1 MTCYGTTR
9 LRSGFPLSCTVIA
22 CLFAG
27 GCDTAP
33 PLPAD
38 RVYLNGAVYTFDD
51 ERRKV
56 EAVAILDGVVIFA
69 GSSTAAARFIDE
81 QTDVTDLQQR
91 MLMPGF
97 HDAHAHVLAAGL
109 AKAGCNLEDERDH
122 DVIREILEACAGSG
136 DVSPDEWV
144 TGSRWPL
151 AAFPDGRPPKA
162 WLDEIFAGRP
172 AYFVDSFAHS
182 AWVSSRALQMAGIDA
197 DTPDPDQGIIERDA
211 VSGDPVGVLR
221 DSAMDLV
228 ARLLPEP
235 TASEL
240 ATALKTALVD
250 VRRLGITA
258 YIEPGLSE
266 RHLEAYTDADRSGK
280 LTARV
285 LASLSPIAWDAG
297 KFGDEVYEL
306 VAKRASYKGRY
317 LNTDSVKVY
326 IDGVIETRTSY
337 MLQSY
342 TGGGNFPPFYA
353 KAELFPLYQKLDA
366 MGLQIHT
373 HAIGDAAIRLA
384 LDAYEHARQQN
395 GPADNRHQIVHLQLI
410 DTADIPRFGELG
422 VAANFQC
429 LWCYPDD
436 YIDVAVDIVGA
447 ERVSR
452 FYPVA
457 SVAKSGGLIVG
468 GSDWDV
474 SSLNPLDAIE
484 TAVTRQ
490 NPYDDSGPVLGSGE
504 NIDLQAALDMYTRNA
519 ARVMRLDTQS
529 GSIEV
534 GKRADL
540 IVLDRDLFG
549 IRIHEVNQARILQTL
564 LDGVEVYTD
573 RSF

>member
-1 MTCYGTTR
+1 VTRYGKTR
-9 LRSGFPLSCTVIA
+9 FRNGFLLSSTVTA
-22 CLFAG
+22 CLFASA
-27 GCDTAP
+27 CDNAP

-38 RVYLNGAVYTFDD
+38 RVYLNAAVYTFDD

-56 EAVAILDGVVIFA
+56 DAVAIRDGVIIFT
-69 GSSTAAARFIDE
+69 GSSTAAARFIDDN
-81 QTDVTDLQQR
+81 TDVTDLQQR

-109 AKAGCNLEDERDH
+109 AKAGCDLKDERDH
-122 DVIREILEACAGSG
+122 DVIRAILEECAGSG
-136 DVSPDEWV
+136 DVGPDEWV

-172 AYFVDSFAHS
+172 AYFVDTFAHS
-182 AWVSSRALQMAGIDA
+182 AWVSSRALQIAGIGR

-211 VSGDPVGVLR
+211 LTGVAVGVLR

-228 ARLLPEP
+228 ARHLPEP
-235 TASEL
+235 SAADL
-240 ATALKTALVD
+240 AAALKTALVE

-266 RHLEAYTDADRSGK
+266 RHLAAYRDADQSGK

-285 LASLSPIAWDAG
+285 LASLSPIAWEAG

-306 VAKRASYKGRY
+306 VAGRASYKGRY

-326 IDGVIETRTSY
+326 IDGIIETRTSY
-337 MLQSY
+337 MLQPYS
-342 TGGGNFPPFYA
+342 GGGNFPPFYA
-353 KAELFPLYQKLDA
+353 KDELSSIYQKLDA

-384 LDAYEHARQQN
+384 LDAYEHAREQN
-395 GPADNRHQIVHLQLI
+395 GPGDNRHQIVHLQLI

-422 VAANFQC
+422 VAADFQC

-436 YIDVAVDIVGA
+436 YIDVAKDIVGA
-447 ERVSR
+447 ERVNR

-457 SVAKSGGLIVG
+457 SVASSGGLIVG

-490 NPYDDSGPVLGSGE
+490 NPFDDSGPVLGSGE
-504 NIDLQAALDMYTRNA
+504 NIELQAALEMYTRNA
-519 ARVMRLDTQS
+519 ARVMRLETQS

-549 IRIHEVNQARILQTL
+549 IPIHEVNQARILQTV

-573 RSF
+573 RTF

>member
-1 MTCYGTTR
+1 MTRCGT
-9 LRSGFPLSCTVIA
+9 SCFRIFVQYAWPMLVGVFVVA
-22 CLFAG
+22 C
-27 GCDTAP
+27 DNAP

-51 ERRKV
+51 ARRRV
-56 EAVAILDGVVIFA
+56 EAVAIRGGVIIFA

-81 QTDVTDLQQR
+81 RTGVTDLQQR

-122 DVIREILEACAGSG
+122 ELIREMLEVCAGSG
-136 DVSPDEWV
+136 DIGPDEWV
-144 TGSRWPL
+144 RGSRWPL
-151 AAFPDGRPPKA
+151 AAFADGRPPMQ

-182 AWVSSRALQMAGIDA
+182 AWVSSRALQIADIDSN
-197 DTPDPDQGIIERDA
+197 TPDPEQGIIERNA
-211 VSGDPVGVLR
+211 RTGVPVGVLR

-228 ARLLPEP
+228 ARHLPQP
-235 TASEL
+235 TAADL
-240 ATALKTALVD
+240 AAALKTALAE
-250 VRRLGITA
+250 VRRFGITA
-258 YIEPGLSE
+258 YTEPGLAE
-266 RHLEAYTDADRSGK
+266 RHLEAYRDAEQAGR
-280 LTARV
+280 LTSRV
-285 LASLSPIAWDAG
+285 LASLSPIAWETG
-297 KFGDEVYEL
+297 KFGEEIYDL
-306 VAKRASYKGRY
+306 LAKRATYQGKY
-317 LNTDSVKVY
+317 LRAESVKVY
-326 IDGVIETRTSY
+326 IDGVIETRTSF
-337 MLQSY
+337 MLKPY
-342 TGGGNFPPFYA
+342 TDGSNFPPFYPA
-353 KAELFPLYQKLDA
+353 DDLALLYQKLDA

-395 GPADNRHQIVHLQLI
+395 GPNDNRHQIVHLQLI
-410 DTADIPRFGELG
+410 DVRDIPRFGTLDI
-422 VAANFQC
+422 AANFQC

-436 YIDVAVDIVGA
+436 YIDFAVGLVGA
-447 ERVSR
+447 ERVNR

-490 NPYDDSGPVLGSGE
+490 NPYTNEGPVLGSSE
-504 NIDLQAALDMYTRNA
+504 NIDLRLALEMYTRNA
-519 ARVMRLDTQS
+519 ARVMRLDALT

-534 GKRADL
+534 GKRADI
-540 IVLDRDLFG
+540 IVLDRDLFT
-549 IRIHEVNQARILQTL
+549 IPIHEVNEAHILQTL
-564 LDGVEVYTD
+564 VDGVEVYTD